1 MAQRRNAPPPLGDL
15 EAVVMDE
22 IWDRGALTVQ
32 EVLDGLNARDWRQ
45 RRYTTVLTVMGRL
58 ARKGMLRRRRE
69 GRSDRYEAALPRER
83 YLEARAAAQAGAMVD
98 EYGDVALAH
107 FARHLAELD
116 PKRRAQ
122 IRRLSQRD

>member
-1 MAQRRNAPPPLGDL
+1 MAQSRSDPPPIGDL
-15 EAVVMDE
+15 EAAVMDE
-22 IWDRGALTVQ
+22 IWVRGGRTVQ

-45 RRYTTVLTVMGRL
+45 RRYTTVLTVMTRL
-58 ARKGMLRRRRE
+58 ARKGLLRRTRQ
-69 GRSDRYEAALPRER
+69 GRSDRYEATLPRER
-83 YLEARAAAQAGAMVD
+83 YQQARAAAQAGAMVD

-122 IRRLSQRD
+122 IRRLAQRD